1 MGRRGEDYE
10 GKVQYLTPGT
20 CIYVWDV
27 VVVVLTLTHR
37 YDAVCGYRTVWIIV
51 VDEAP
56 YPLVIMRHQQLYTLS
71 PPVVVA

>member
-1 MGRRGEDYE
+1 MGG
-10 GKVQYLTPGT
+10 GG
-20 CIYVWDV
+20 V